1 MTTHG
6 EEMMNCEEFEQAIA
20 ADPSFDGGAA
30 HLLQCSSCKAFR
42 AEMRALD
49 QDIGN
54 ALRIDVPKLQIP
66 ELPELDSGNV
76 VAMTARRFSTPTWFA
91 MAATILVAAVL
102 GVRMFGSSVAY
113 PSLAE
118 EVIAHL
124 DHEQFSLRVS
134 DKPVSDS
141 KLASVVP
148 ADMAQMNHSA
158 GLITYARSCTINGN
172 TVPHLVIQG
181 ERGPVT
187 ILLLPDEKISDAI
200 PLHGENINGVILP
213 VGSGSIAI
221 IGTGD
226 ERLEEI
232 EERVVNSV
240 MWST

>member
-1 MTTHG
+1 MTTHD

-66 ELPELDSGNV
+66 DLPELDSGNV
-76 VAMTARRFSTPTWFA
+76 VAMTGRRFSTPTWFA
-91 MAATILVAAVL
+91 MAATVLVAAVL

-141 KLASVVP
+141 KLATIVP
-148 ADMAQMNHSA
+148 ADVAQMNHSA

>member
-54 ALRIDVPKLQIP
+54 ALRIDVPKLRIP
-66 ELPELDSGNV
+66 ELPELESGNV

-187 ILLLPDEKISDAI
+187 ILLLPDEKISDPI

-221 IGTGD
+221 IGTSD